1 MKPTEP
7 SVPPPRSGRAL
18 PGVVLA
24 LAAVLLVLF
33 ARSFEAGKILFSS
46 DGPLG
51 ANAAAYAALPGAFAG
66 MWQDLNWVGGYVGS
80 AFPSL
85 TYFLLWALGPLWFAK
100 LYAPASLFVLGF
112 SAWLFCRQLG
122 FRPVVSLLAG
132 LAAALNSDF
141 FSYACWGLGTHAL
154 AVASTFLA
162 LAALATPATKRDWLK
177 GLLAGAATG
186 MAVMEGFDSGAILS
200 LYVAA
205 FALFQAWHRPGA
217 PAGRLLAGV
226 SRTALVAVAAGV
238 VAAQALTVLIG
249 TQIQGV
255 AGMQQDQK
263 TKAQRWDEA
272 TTWSL
277 PKIETLRTVI
287 AGLYG
292 YRMETPNGGNYWG
305 RVGEMPSH
313 PELQPRHSGAGH
325 YAGVPVVVLAF
336 WAFFQSLR
344 RKGSAFTEAERRFVW
359 FWAAAA
365 LISLLLAWGRHA
377 PFYQLVY
384 ALPFFSTIRN
394 PIKFL
399 HPFSLSLVVLF
410 AYGAEALWRA
420 QVAKAADSV
429 QSLKVRFKTAWAAAP
444 AFDRR
449 WLTGLILAL
458 GAGLLGW
465 LLYASSRPQYAQQLA
480 AQFMR
485 EQAGQLTPEAA
496 SQMAQSILGFSL
508 TEVGWFVLF
517 LALTVALLAL
527 VFCGV
532 LAGKR
537 ARWAGIGLGLLLV
550 VDLARANQPWIVYW
564 NFDDKYAANPV
575 FDALRQDANEHR
587 VAVLPLQ
594 INRELALL
602 QQLYQ
607 VEWLQN
613 AFRYFNIQALDIVQD
628 PRPSVDNLAYRKVLQ
643 GQGLGMYLR
652 LWQLTNTRYLMGL
665 SGLAEALNQQL
676 DPALKRFHE
685 FLPFGLVQTNAGGAI
700 QVVTNTP
707 GPFAVIEFTGALP
720 RAKLYAHWQIV
731 TNGTDTLQ
739 RLADPA
745 FDPNQ
750 TVLLAP
756 ADGLPTPA
764 GNTNAPAGTVT
775 FAGYAPKRLTLKT
788 QSDAPAI
795 LLLNDKFDPNW
806 TAIVDGQPQ
815 PILRANF
822 LMRGVALPA
831 GAHTVEFAF
840 HVSLL
845 PLWVSLAGLAVTLA
859 LVGWLGWERRA
870 ARATAA

>member
-7 SVPPPRSGRAL
+7 SVPTPPAGRAL
-18 PGVVLA
+18 PGIVLA
-24 LAAVLLVLF
+24 LAAVLLALF
-33 ARSFEAGKILFSS
+33 ARSFEAGQILFSS

-100 LYAPASLFVLGF
+100 LYAPVSLFVLGF

-177 GLLAGAATG
+177 GALAGAATG

-217 PAGRLLAGV
+217 PARRLLAGV
-226 SRTALVAVAAGV
+226 SRTTLVAVAAGL

-313 PELQPRHSGAGH
+313 AELQPRHSGAGH

-336 WAFFQSLR
+336 YAFFQSLR
-344 RKGSAFTEAERRFVW
+344 RKGSAFTETERRFVW

-429 QSLKVRFKTAWAAAP
+429 QSLKARFKTAWAAAT

-458 GAGLLGW
+458 GASLLGW
-465 LLYASSRPQYAQQLA
+465 LLYASSRRELEAYLA
-480 AQFMR
+480 KAVSPD
-485 EQAGQLTPEAA
+485 QAPAIA
-496 SQMAQSILGFSL
+496 SFSL
-508 TEVGWFVLF
+508 IETGWFVLF
-517 LALTVALLAL
+517 LALTVAVLAL
-527 VFCGV
+527 VFSGA

-550 VDLARANQPWIVYW
+550 LDLARANRPWIVYW

-575 FDALRQDANEHR
+575 FDALRQNANEHR

-613 AFRYFNIQALDIVQD
+613 AFRYFNIQALDVVQD
-628 PRPSVDNLAYRKVLQ
+628 PRPSIDNGIFRTNFQSQ
-643 GQGLGMYLR
+643 GAAGLLR
-652 LWQLTNTRYLMGL
+652 LWQLTNTRYFLGL
-665 SGLAEALNQQL
+665 SGLSEAWLNPQL
-676 DPALKRFHE
+676 DPVQKRFRD
-685 FLPFGLVQTNAGGAI
+685 FLPFGLIQDKPGGAI

-720 RAKLYAHWQIV
+720 RAKLYAHWQIL

-756 ADGLPTPA
+756 VDGLPTPA
-764 GNTNAPAGTVT
+764 GSTNAPAGTVT
-775 FAGYAPKRLTLKT
+775 FASYAPKRVTLKT
-788 QSDAPAI
+788 QSDAPTI
-795 LLLNDKFDPNW
+795 LLLNDKFDPHW
-806 TAIVDGQPQ
+806 TVTVDGAPQ
-815 PILRANF
+815 PLLRANF
-822 LMRGVALPA
+822 LMQGVALPA

-870 ARATAA
+870 ARATVA